1 MLQRLKLDRKILQLC
16 NKIYNEGSAI
26 KKKKNEKQ
34 INVQNCSN
42 RINKTFINYKSIIN
56 FVNNKKD
63 KYMRN

>member
-1 MLQRLKLDRKILQLC
+1 MKEVQL
-16 NKIYNEGSAI
+16 

-63 KYMRN
+63 KYMRNQG